1 MRRLNFGLI
10 RVLSKVEVRLLL
22 RRLPVEV
29 LPQLRLAAEGQR
41 QLLRVVEVLLNR
53 RNPAEVRREL
63 LVLTERIGIEC
74 FIICKIT
81 VQRRTRAVTNSFMR
95 LEMPTVLIREFY
107 FLQVRQG
114 TSIRI
119 QRMERILT
127 TLLFPRTVIRLSFRI
142 TRIV

>member
-29 LPQLRLAAEGQR
+29 LPQLRLAAEGQRQLLRVAEGQR

-81 VQRRTRAVTNSFMR
+81 VQRRARAVTNSFMR
-95 LEMPTVLIREFY
+95 
-107 FLQVRQG
+107 
-114 TSIRI
+114 
-119 QRMERILT
+119 
-127 TLLFPRTVIRLSFRI
+127 
-142 TRIV
+142 